1 MRLVYSS
8 GVKMKQGEILTLEK
22 GYLSSLDTLADRE
35 YFLEQI
41 KQYASERMTSFC
53 YPEGQDSASSKTED

>member
-22 GYLSSLDTLADRE
+22 AYLSSLDTLADRE
-35 YFLEQI
+35 YFLQQI
-41 KQYASERMTSFC
+41 NHYASERMTSFC
-53 YPEGQDSASSKTED
+53 YPEG

>member
-22 GYLSSLDTLADRE
+22 AYLSSLDTLADRE
-35 YFLEQI
+35 YFLQQI
-41 KQYASERMTSFC
+41 NQYASERMASFC
-53 YPEGQDSASSKTED
+53 YPEG